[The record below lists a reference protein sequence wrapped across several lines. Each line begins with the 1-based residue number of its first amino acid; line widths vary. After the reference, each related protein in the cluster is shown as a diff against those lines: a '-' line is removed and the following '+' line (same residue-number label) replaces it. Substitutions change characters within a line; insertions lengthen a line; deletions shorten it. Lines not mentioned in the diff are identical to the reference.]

1 MSLSGYV
8 VPQRRPEAV
17 LTLDGPEVAAL
28 VALTHGRATA
38 LVAGIIEMRS
48 IAANH
53 GARPYIT
60 QIVAAEGT
68 LRGFYRKVSIEDEEA
83 GWFSPG
89 HEYPLFSHRGLTF
102 GVAIC
107 ADVGHREV
115 FAAYAD
121 RGAQAVLVAAA
132 PGLYGEQAT
141 RNWRSG
147 SDWWRG
153 ECLKGPGTYAAEF
166 GIPIAIATQAGRTRD
181 EDFPGGGYLFG
192 PDGRCLAETPDWR
205 EGVLDVQLP

>member
-1 MSLSGYV
+1 ML
-8 VPQRRPEAV
+8 
-17 LTLDGPEVAAL
+17 
-28 VALTHGRATA
+28 
-38 LVAGIIEMRS
+38 
-48 IAANH
+48 
-53 GARPYIT
+53 GA
-60 QIVAAEGT
+60 
-68 LRGFYRKVSIEDEEA
+68 YRKVSIEDEEIA
-83 GWFSPG
+83 WFTPG
-89 HEYPLFSHRGLTF
+89 DAFPLFAHAGLVF

-115 FAAYAD
+115 FAEYAR
-121 RGAQAVLVAAA
+121 RGARAVLVAAA

-147 SDWWRG
+147 FDWWRG
-153 ECLKGPGTYAAEF
+153 ECLKGPGSYAAEL

-192 PDGRCLAETPDWR
+192 PDGRLLAETPDWS